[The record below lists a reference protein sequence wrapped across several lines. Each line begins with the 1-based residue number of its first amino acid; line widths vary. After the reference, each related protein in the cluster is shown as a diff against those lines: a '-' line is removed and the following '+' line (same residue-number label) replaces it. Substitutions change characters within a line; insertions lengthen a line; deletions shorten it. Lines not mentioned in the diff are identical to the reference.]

1 MASAYEDDSQD
12 LRIVLLGVSGVGKS
26 AMGNAILGREAFKE
40 SRTRESVIQKGRKEN
55 RNISIIDTPGFFNTE
70 LTNEELQKQMM
81 KSLDLSD
88 PGPHVFLLIINLE
101 NFKEDERNI
110 VEQVLE
116 VFGEEA
122 LLFTM
127 VMFTGREKVSKREWI
142 QINESEETKKIFNYF
157 EGRCHVINSKN
168 ECDLYQITKLLKSID
183 EMVRNNEERHYRKV
197 REQEERMK
205 QEMVEKRLEE
215 RNMQEQKKEI
225 NPEMDIKTYERKQD
239 EATGLKIVLVGK
251 SGVGKTATANTI
263 QGKNV
268 FRSNWTRTC
277 EKHDAVVSG
286 RTISIIDTPGL
297 LDFRHFQHELKSDIE
312 KCLDLS
318 APGPLVFLLII
329 RVNERITEEEKNTVK
344 WIQQNFGE
352 DAVRHTIILFTHADL
367 LKDESLNEY
376 IGKSPDLDSLVH
388 SCGGRF
394 HSFNNQDRN
403 NQNQVIE
410 LLEKFEQLIKD
421 NGGEH
426 DANEKS
432 LEAQNKLREQSQKQE
447 DTRQSFPGSTS
458 PQEMREQEIGI
469 NQDEDINTQS
479 KEERNTNTE
488 TVLHE
493 LRRDTDDF
501 MRLMMGLEL
510 SEMALSLSFER
521 AIVPSILSRQD
532 LTDLRI
538 VLLGSLGSGKSSA
551 GNTILG
557 KNAFR
562 ASPVLST
569 TNSEKQATV
578 VSGRTISIIDTP
590 AITLDSFH
598 FVHLSKIEKSLEMSA
613 PGPHVFLLVIRV
625 KNFTEEEKNIMKWLQ
640 QNLERDVFNHTIV
653 LFTHTDLLN
662 VLIKDP
668 LKEFI
673 RIHIDLQSLIGSCG
687 GRFHSFNNRAMWNRF
702 QAIELLRKIAEMVQR
717 NERKCYT
724 KNNIFKRAQ
733 KTKQLVLAKK
743 QDTDCEIL

>member
-26 AMGNAILGREAFKE
+26 AMGNAILGQEAFKE
-40 SRTRESVIQKGRKEN
+40 SRTKESVIQRGRVEN
-55 RNISIIDTPGFFNTE
+55 RNISIIDTPGFSNTE
-70 LTNEELQKQMM
+70 LTDEELQKQMM

-110 VEQVLE
+110 VEQILE

-127 VMFTGREKVSKREWI
+127 VLFTGREKVSRREWI
-142 QINESEETKKIFNYF
+142 QINESEETQKIFKYF
-157 EGRCHVINSKN
+157 EGRYHVINSKN

-183 EMVRNNEERHYRKV
+183 KMVRTNEKRHYRKV

-205 QEMVEKRLEE
+205 QEMVGKRLEE
-215 RNMQEQKKEI
+215 GDMQEQKKEI
-225 NPEMDIKTYERKQD
+225 NPEMDIKSYERKQD
-239 EATGLKIVLVGK
+239 EATVLKIVLVGK

-268 FRSNWTRTC
+268 FRSNWTCTC
-277 EKHDAVVSG
+277 EKQDAVVSG

-297 LDFRHFQHELKSDIE
+297 LDFQQFRHFQHELKSDIE
-312 KCLDLS
+312 KCLDMS

-352 DAVRHTIILFTHADL
+352 DAVHHTIILFTHADL

-376 IGKSPDLDSLVH
+376 IRKSPDLDSLVH

-410 LLEKFEQLIKD
+410 LLEKIEQLIKN

-426 DANEKS
+426 DANE
-432 LEAQNKLREQSQKQE
+432 NKLREQSQKQK
-447 DTRQSFPGSTS
+447 DTRQSFPVSTS

-479 KEERNTNTE
+479 KEERNTKTE
-488 TVLHE
+488 MVLHE
-493 LRRDTDDF
+493 LQRDTDDL

-510 SEMALSLSFER
+510 SEMALSLSLET
-521 AIVPSILSRQD
+521 IIIPSILSRQ
-532 LTDLRI
+532 
-538 VLLGSLGSGKSSA
+538 GK
-551 GNTILG
+551 
-557 KNAFR
+557 
-562 ASPVLST
+562 
-569 TNSEKQATV
+569 
-578 VSGRTISIIDTP
+578 
-590 AITLDSFH
+590 H
-598 FVHLSKIEKSLEMSA
+598 
-613 PGPHVFLLVIRV
+613 
-625 KNFTEEEKNIMKWLQ
+625 
-640 QNLERDVFNHTIV
+640 
-653 LFTHTDLLN
+653 
-662 VLIKDP
+662 
-668 LKEFI
+668 
-673 RIHIDLQSLIGSCG
+673 
-687 GRFHSFNNRAMWNRF
+687 
-702 QAIELLRKIAEMVQR
+702 
-717 NERKCYT
+717 
-724 KNNIFKRAQ
+724 
-733 KTKQLVLAKK
+733 
-743 QDTDCEIL
+743 